1 MKKKAMKPVSLSIKK
16 WMKDAKFRD
25 AFNALEPEFAIARAI
40 IEARIK
46 SKLSQKEL
54 AKRMK
59 TTQPMIARLEAA
71 RQKPS
76 VETLLKFAKATGTR
90 LQIEFVEA

>member
-1 MKKKAMKPVSLSIKK
+1 MVRKIKTFKEVAKKWHKKKSY
-16 WMKDAKFRD
+16 RD
-25 AFNALEPEFAIARAI
+25 AYNALEPEFAIARAI
-40 IEARIK
+40 IEARLK

-59 TTQPMIARLEAA
+59 TTQPMIARMEAA

-76 VETLLKFAKATGTR
+76 VQTLLNFAKATGTR
-90 LQIEFVEA
+90 LSIQFVDA